1 MTRRSSPI
9 RWPRVTCAT
18 WLLAGLLCASQAQ
31 ADDPFI
37 MGVHT
42 HLANYGRPMEKS
54 FELMKAAGI
63 TAVRDDAFWSHTE
76 LKPGVLEI
84 LPDYWTWLRLA
95 SDANMQRLMML
106 GYGNQFY
113 SSDSK
118 PISLSVRAGFARFI
132 DFTAKQLRGK
142 VDFYEIYNEWDL
154 EDPQSEGLTD
164 AYIDL
169 VRDTTRQLRAIDPK
183 PRILAGAVTSFGLV
197 TGVPD
202 RLIKGGV
209 LDMVDGLS
217 MHPYVSC
224 EKSGGHNTPESW
236 IRVMRE
242 RSRHYDQLAGR
253 PVPLYLTEMAWHST
267 GDLHPCGVSESTQAA
282 FVARAFL
289 LARTLPAIKGM
300 WWFDLTNDGPDRS
313 DQEHNFGLLN
323 EDLTPKPAYYAL
335 QSVGP
340 VVTGYQ
346 YQPAPAEQVADDLGN
361 GIYRLDFAK
370 GNAHVLAAWITG
382 PARQLTLQASGP
394 MTGAVKMVDSAQP
407 GTPRMDIEPQW
418 ECAGQR
424 CWTRVTLNEFPLLIE
439 TGSAQPIAQSG
450 GASK

>member
-1 MTRRSSPI
+1 MTRSASRIRS
-9 RWPRVTCAT
+9 PRINSLA
-18 WLLAGLLCASQAQ
+18 LLMAGLLCASQAQ
-31 ADDPFI
+31 AEDPFI
-37 MGVHT
+37 LGVHT

-63 TAVRDDAFWSHTE
+63 TAVRDDAFWSTTE
-76 LKPGVLEI
+76 RQPGVLVI
-84 LPDYWTWLRLA
+84 SPDYWTWLREA
-95 SDANMQRLMML
+95 SGSGMKSLMML

-118 PISLSVRAGFARFI
+118 PISLTVRAGFTRFI
-132 DFTAKQLRGK
+132 DFTAKKLRGK

-154 EDPQSEGLTD
+154 EDPESEGLTD

-183 PRILAGAVTSFGLV
+183 PKILAGAVTSFGLV

-224 EKSGGHNTPESW
+224 EKTGGHNTPESW
-236 IRVMRE
+236 VQVMRK
-242 RSRHYDQLAGR
+242 RSSHYDQLAGR

-267 GDLHPCGVSESTQAA
+267 GDLHPCGISETTQAA

-289 LARTLPAIKGM
+289 LARTVPAIKGM

-313 DQEHNFGLLN
+313 NQEHNFGLLN
-323 EDLTPKPAYYAL
+323 EDLTPKPSYHAL
-335 QSVGP
+335 QSVAP
-340 VVTGYQ
+340 VVSRFQ
-346 YQPAPAEQVADDLGN
+346 YQPATGEQVAYDQAN
-361 GIYRLDFAK
+361 GIYRLDFTK
-370 GNAHVLAAWITG
+370 DNDHVLAAWVTG
-382 PARQLTLQASGP
+382 LPRQVTIQASGP
-394 MTGAVKMVDSAQP
+394 MTGAVKMVDSAEP

-418 ECAGQR
+418 ECAAGR
-424 CWTRVTLNEFPLLIE
+424 CWTRVTLNEFPLLID
-439 TGSAQPIAQSG
+439 TGR
-450 GASK
+450 